1 MTFNSASAQQVI
13 ASVFAALLTSTV
25 FISAAIGPVTQL
37 I

>member
-1 MTFNSASAQQVI
+1 MTFNSASAQQML
-13 ASVFAALLTSTV
+13 ACVFAALLTSTV